1 MSVKQPYPLI
11 ERTSAK
17 LMELYPDISP
27 EGAYAAGVAMI
38 AKTGIQLIR
47 DHDFNDKQRIH
58 GLDILMQRGLEIM
71 KEEEAKRKFKKS
83 FIKASEG
90 Q

>member
-1 MSVKQPYPLI
+1 MSAKKPYPLI
-11 ERTSAK
+11 EETSAK
-17 LMELYPDISP
+17 LMELYPGISP

-38 AKTGIQLIR
+38 AQTGIQLIK

-71 KEEEAKRKFKKS
+71 KEEGAKCKFKKS
-83 FIKASEG
+83 FIKASKG
-90 Q
+90 S